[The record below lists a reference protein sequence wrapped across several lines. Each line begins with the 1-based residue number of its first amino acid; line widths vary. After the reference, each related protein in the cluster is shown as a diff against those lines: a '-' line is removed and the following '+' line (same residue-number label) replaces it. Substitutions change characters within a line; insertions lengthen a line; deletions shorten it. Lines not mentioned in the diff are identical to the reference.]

1 MPTARELFA
10 LEERFEALTEYQK
23 ACVIKVQAK
32 LRGWAQRHKSKARL
46 LREAREKGGVWA
58 QFSLSPAET
67 HVETYRAHLG
77 GPIASGTGDLYVT
90 SGHVCFYC
98 DSPDDASAR
107 DGILFSPKKKPRNA
121 NTAKPI
127 SLKVAYKEI
136 AGVSLRNESWSESGV
151 TLTMRDGSS
160 MWFGG
165 FYFSSS
171 VKALIEAEWT
181 RETVAKKNHA
191 QALRTQMIMAASTKV
206 NKKNAAEASK
216 IEELN
221 DELRSEREKLRRAEH
236 RERDQVVEIEV
247 LRENEERL
255 EKQKKKLVNQVR
267 ESEEECESLRS
278 KATAA
283 NAARR
288 MAEKQLAEMEEK
300 FDKKIDDI
308 LEEKNLT
315 IQELSDEVNKF
326 KEMWQRDKAEM
337 KSENEKIRQ
346 QASDLRNQRDT
357 LVSEKSK
364 LSIEI
369 GELESE
375 LTKFQS
381 ASAGESQ
388 RVCALEAELE
398 KLRSEKSNSGD
409 AVQSLRAKYD
419 EAMEEISKLQSRDN
433 VARSTYEVKVSEV
446 ESLQAQVESFRTR
459 LAKKIDS
466 AASLQ
471 AKYDEAMDEIAALKS
486 AKEERVMAPAPVPV
500 ANNYAE
506 IKELKTQLGNK
517 MTKIDAL
524 QSEIGA
530 LQSNRES
537 TTAAMATL
545 QAKYDEAKRQLSAA
559 RVDKEDAAKTSMNEI
574 HHREGVLR
582 KELEAKSAKCEELMR
597 DVDVLR
603 TQRESSSVSVA
614 TLQAKLEEAT
624 ANLTEAKAQRE
635 AAAAQ
640 FAIERKELEQAL
652 TEANETSASALSAV
666 KAEQESMREAKEKS
680 SVSFATLKARFE
692 DVSKQLES
700 SKVEIEK
707 ACIAREEAMEKMHE
721 AQRAAEASNARL
733 VGLEKSLVQV
743 EGERDTALVEMKALT
758 AAAKAAEKRELDV
771 KDELAT
777 LRQQNE
783 QLVKEHGTLEGR
795 SKELEEKAHR
805 LSQVEQD
812 MAALKAEL
820 ATTALQQEKWKQ
832 DVEYAKEE
840 IARSRSKEEVHN
852 AKYLDMLKTMSEAE
866 REAASARA
874 AESVARDYASR
885 SNESVK
891 EIQEREVRMRDE
903 LACMRVAYEK
913 LAENFRLKTEEF
925 SREVTRLEKSI
936 SEEENKVNLLR
947 VKLDEAKE
955 RINTLE
961 QANIQSVN
969 KINKY
974 KDTLGRQKEETHNLY
989 KAYQDVVAD
998 LEETK
1003 RLLEREQVATRDMH
1017 MQKML
1022 EKQRQS
1028 AQVGAIGARVLPVRP
1043 PLSDANRG
1051 GSPLNGGPKA
1061 LPSIHDFLP
1070 SLANAIGAPGAT
1082 KAIAS
1087 PTREQR

>member
-1 MPTARELFA
+1 MPTARELLA
-10 LEERFEALTEYQK
+10 LEERFDALTEYQK

-67 HVETYRAHLG
+67 LVETYRAHLG

-107 DGILFSPKKKPRNA
+107 DGILFSPTKKPRKSNA
-121 NTAKPI
+121 AKPI

-136 AGVSLRNESWSESGV
+136 AEVSLRNESWSESGV

-206 NKKNAAEASK
+206 KKNAADASK

-236 RERDQVVEIEV
+236 RERDQVVEIEI

-288 MAEKQLAEMEEK
+288 MAEKQLADVEEK

-315 IQELSDEVNKF
+315 ITELSNEVNRF
-326 KEMWQRDKAEM
+326 KEMWQRDKTEM

-369 GELESE
+369 GELERE

-381 ASAGESQ
+381 ASAGDSQ

-398 KLRSEKSNSGD
+398 KLRSENSNSGV
-409 AVQSLRAKYD
+409 AAQSLQVKYD
-419 EAMEEISKLQSRDN
+419 KAMEEISKLQSRDN
-433 VARSTYEVKVSEV
+433 VSRSTYEVKVSEV

-486 AKEERVMAPAPVPV
+486 AKEDRVMAPAPAPL
-500 ANNYAE
+500 ANNDSE

-537 TTAAMATL
+537 TAATMATL
-545 QAKYDEAKRQLSAA
+545 QAKYEEAKRQLAAA
-559 RVDKEDAAKTSMNEI
+559 RVDKEDAAKTSMNEM

-582 KELEAKSAKCEELMR
+582 KELEAKTAKCEELMR

-603 TQRESSSVSVA
+603 TQRESSSVSIA
-614 TLQAKLEEAT
+614 TLQAKLEEMT

-635 AAAAQ
+635 AASAQ
-640 FAIERKELEQAL
+640 FAVERKELEQAL

-700 SKVEIEK
+700 SKIEIEK
-707 ACIAREEAMEKMHE
+707 AATAREEAMEKMHE

-733 VGLEKSLVQV
+733 VGLEKSLLQV

-758 AAAKAAEKRELDV
+758 AAAKSAEKSELNV
-771 KDELAT
+771 KAELAA

-783 QLVKEHGTLEGR
+783 QLVKEQGTLEGR
-795 SKELEEKAHR
+795 SKELEEKAHK

-820 ATTALQQEKWKQ
+820 ATTALQQEKWRQ

-840 IARSRSKEEVHN
+840 IARSRSKEEAHN
-852 AKYLDMLKTMSEAE
+852 VKFLDMLKTMSEAE

-913 LAENFRLKTEEF
+913 LSENFRLKTEEF

-947 VKLDEAKE
+947 AKLDEAKE

-989 KAYQDVVAD
+989 QAYQDVCCS
-998 LEETK
+998 
-1003 RLLEREQVATRDMH
+1003 R
-1017 MQKML
+1017 
-1022 EKQRQS
+1022 
-1028 AQVGAIGARVLPVRP
+1028 
-1043 PLSDANRG
+1043 
-1051 GSPLNGGPKA
+1051 
-1061 LPSIHDFLP
+1061 
-1070 SLANAIGAPGAT
+1070 
-1082 KAIAS
+1082 
-1087 PTREQR
+1087 

>member
-1 MPTARELFA
+1 MPTARELLA

-107 DGILFSPKKKPRNA
+107 DGILFSPTKKPRKANA
-121 NTAKPI
+121 AKPI

-151 TLTMRDGSS
+151 ALTMRDGSS

-288 MAEKQLAEMEEK
+288 MAEKQLADMEEK
-300 FDKKIDDI
+300 FDKKINDI

-409 AVQSLRAKYD
+409 AVHSLRAKYD

-486 AKEERVMAPAPVPV
+486 AKEERVMAAAPMPV
-500 ANNYAE
+500 ANNDAE

-530 LQSNRES
+530 LQSTRES
-537 TTAAMATL
+537 TAAAMATL

-559 RVDKEDAAKTSMNEI
+559 RVDKEDAAKTSMNEM

-700 SKVEIEK
+700 SKIEIEK
-707 ACIAREEAMEKMHE
+707 ACTAREEAMERCTRRNEPWRHPT
-721 AQRAAEASNARL
+721 RVSS
-733 VGLEKSLVQV
+733 GLKSLWCKS
-743 EGERDTALVEMKALT
+743 KAS
-758 AAAKAAEKRELDV
+758 
-771 KDELAT
+771 AT
-777 LRQQNE
+777 L
-783 QLVKEHGTLEGR
+783 
-795 SKELEEKAHR
+795 
-805 LSQVEQD
+805 LS
-812 MAALKAEL
+812 LK
-820 ATTALQQEKWKQ
+820 
-832 DVEYAKEE
+832 
-840 IARSRSKEEVHN
+840 
-852 AKYLDMLKTMSEAE
+852 
-866 REAASARA
+866 
-874 AESVARDYASR
+874 
-885 SNESVK
+885 
-891 EIQEREVRMRDE
+891 
-903 LACMRVAYEK
+903 
-913 LAENFRLKTEEF
+913 
-925 SREVTRLEKSI
+925 
-936 SEEENKVNLLR
+936 
-947 VKLDEAKE
+947 
-955 RINTLE
+955 
-961 QANIQSVN
+961 
-969 KINKY
+969 
-974 KDTLGRQKEETHNLY
+974 
-989 KAYQDVVAD
+989 
-998 LEETK
+998 
-1003 RLLEREQVATRDMH
+1003 
-1017 MQKML
+1017 
-1022 EKQRQS
+1022 
-1028 AQVGAIGARVLPVRP
+1028 
-1043 PLSDANRG
+1043 
-1051 GSPLNGGPKA
+1051 
-1061 LPSIHDFLP
+1061 
-1070 SLANAIGAPGAT
+1070 
-1082 KAIAS
+1082 
-1087 PTREQR
+1087 

>member
-1 MPTARELFA
+1 MPTARELLA
-10 LEERFEALTEYQK
+10 LEERFDALTEYQK

-67 HVETYRAHLG
+67 LVETYRAHLG
-77 GPIASGTGDLYVT
+77 GPIASGTGDLYVA

-107 DGILFSPKKKPRNA
+107 DGILFSPTKKPRKSNA
-121 NTAKPI
+121 AKPI

-136 AGVSLRNESWSESGV
+136 AEVSLRNESWSESGV

-206 NKKNAAEASK
+206 KKNAADASK

-236 RERDQVVEIEV
+236 RERDQVVEIEI

-288 MAEKQLAEMEEK
+288 MAEKQLADVEEK

-315 IQELSDEVNKF
+315 ITELSNEVNRF
-326 KEMWQRDKAEM
+326 KEMWQRDKTEM

-369 GELESE
+369 GELERE

-381 ASAGESQ
+381 ASAGDSQ

-398 KLRSEKSNSGD
+398 KLRSENSNSGV
-409 AVQSLRAKYD
+409 AAQSLQVKYD
-419 EAMEEISKLQSRDN
+419 KAMEEISKLQSRDN
-433 VARSTYEVKVSEV
+433 VSRSTYEVKVSEV

-486 AKEERVMAPAPVPV
+486 AKEDRVMAPAPAPL
-500 ANNYAE
+500 ANNDSE

-537 TTAAMATL
+537 TAATMATL
-545 QAKYDEAKRQLSAA
+545 QAKYEEAKRQLAAA
-559 RVDKEDAAKTSMNEI
+559 RVDKEDAAKTSMNEM

-582 KELEAKSAKCEELMR
+582 KELEAKTAKCEELMR

-603 TQRESSSVSVA
+603 TQRESSSVSIA
-614 TLQAKLEEAT
+614 TLQAKLEEMT

-635 AAAAQ
+635 AASAQ
-640 FAIERKELEQAL
+640 FAVERKELEQAL

-700 SKVEIEK
+700 SKIEIEK
-707 ACIAREEAMEKMHE
+707 AATAREEAMEKMHE

-733 VGLEKSLVQV
+733 VGLEKSLLQV

-758 AAAKAAEKRELDV
+758 AAAKSAEKSELNV
-771 KDELAT
+771 KAELAA

-783 QLVKEHGTLEGR
+783 QLVKEQGTLEGR
-795 SKELEEKAHR
+795 SKELEEKAHK

-820 ATTALQQEKWKQ
+820 ATTALQQEKWRQ

-840 IARSRSKEEVHN
+840 IARSRSKEEAHN
-852 AKYLDMLKTMSEAE
+852 VKFLDMLKTMSEAE

-885 SNESVK
+885 SDESVK

-913 LAENFRLKTEEF
+913 LSENFRLKTEEF

-947 VKLDEAKE
+947 AKLDEAKE

-989 KAYQDVVAD
+989 QAYQDVCAD

-1028 AQVGAIGARVLPVRP
+1028 AQVGAIGARVMPVRP

-1070 SLANAIGAPGAT
+1070 SLANAIGAPGAP